1 MNDLNLQSVARSL
14 NETLQC
20 GDLITPLDIQG
31 CSPGAKVRNAYRLGV
46 ELAAEHMARALELT
60 PAQLVAFRT
69 ACGLNRQ
76 AANCVSVAGGWRS
89 ADASGEQFG
98 PTFNQIA
105 DLWDWQRAN
114 AGRAN

>member
-1 MNDLNLQSVARSL
+1 MENLNLQTIARAM
-14 NETLQC
+14 NETLQS
-20 GDLITPLDIQG
+20 GDLVTPLDVNG
-31 CSPGAKVRNAYRLGV
+31 CTPGAKVRNAYRLGV
-46 ELAAEHMARALELT
+46 ELAAERLASALELT
-60 PAQLVAFRT
+60 QEQRVAFRT

-89 ADASGEQFG
+89 ADAAGDQFG
-98 PTFNQIA
+98 PTFNAIA